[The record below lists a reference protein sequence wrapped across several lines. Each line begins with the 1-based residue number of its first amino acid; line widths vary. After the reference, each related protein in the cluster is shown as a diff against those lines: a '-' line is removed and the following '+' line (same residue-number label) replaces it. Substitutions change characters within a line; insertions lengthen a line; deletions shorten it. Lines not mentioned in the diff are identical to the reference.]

1 MIVSATT
8 GQYDDSIEY
17 SAWDLAADGWWE
29 ELGYSAQIVGGRV
42 LYELAGNQG
51 GELVRLGRLDTSQ
64 GAPHSIYRY
73 VKADTRMRLVK
84 EESSKSRKQPQTSP
98 ER

>member
-29 ELGYSAQIVGGRV
+29 ELGYSAQIVGGRA
-42 LYELAGNQG
+42 LYELAGST
-51 GELVRLGRLDTSQ
+51 RHK
-64 GAPHSIYRY
+64 APHTQSIG
-73 VKADTRMRLVK
+73 T
-84 EESSKSRKQPQTSP
+84 
-98 ER
+98 